1 MTQAH
6 GASVVSRMS
15 RLPRLSPRSNPMNA
29 PPAFSRA
36 SPFEEATTMDTHE
49 IEAPIAAAD
58 AGDTVAQRTLHD
70 LLVDALQD
78 IAEG

>member
-1 MTQAH
+1 
-6 GASVVSRMS
+6 
-15 RLPRLSPRSNPMNA
+15 
-29 PPAFSRA
+29 
-36 SPFEEATTMDTHE
+36 MDTHE